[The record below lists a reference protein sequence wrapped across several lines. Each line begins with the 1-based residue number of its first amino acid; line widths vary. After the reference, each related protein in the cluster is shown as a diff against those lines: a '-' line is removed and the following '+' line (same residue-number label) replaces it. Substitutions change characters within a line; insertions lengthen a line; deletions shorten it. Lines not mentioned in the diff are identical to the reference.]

1 MFGENRCSGEDQRKV
16 SLMYRIE
23 RLGSSTSMG
32 SVGGAQHGARV
43 AEPQKPVRQCGSRKK
58 ARGRQALQTEMRGFK
73 NMGTALV
80 LKRG

>member
-1 MFGENRCSGEDQRKV
+1 
-16 SLMYRIE
+16 
-23 RLGSSTSMG
+23 MG
-32 SVGGAQHGARV
+32 SVGGAQHGARA

-73 NMGTALV
+73 NVGTALV

>member
-1 MFGENRCSGEDQRKV
+1 
-16 SLMYRIE
+16 
-23 RLGSSTSMG
+23 MG

-73 NMGTALV
+73 NVGTALV